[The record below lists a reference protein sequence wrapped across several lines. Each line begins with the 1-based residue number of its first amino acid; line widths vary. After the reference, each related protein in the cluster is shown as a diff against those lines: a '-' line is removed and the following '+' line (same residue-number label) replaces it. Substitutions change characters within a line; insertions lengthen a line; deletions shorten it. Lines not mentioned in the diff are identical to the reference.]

1 MPSHLHL
8 LIGNHISEDQ
18 VYGFL
23 NVAYPKT
30 LKASWYSKK
39 AIQAQIQ
46 EERIHDLK
54 RFVNTYGQTLESM
67 SSGQQGVAF
76 FKYILSQQK
85 DTIVLINPMAHLDAI
100 NRAYVAKEL
109 DRISDQVHLVIV
121 TLNEHWTPNFI
132 GQKSYLEYD
141 LTLDSQKKSPH
152 TERNTSNQK
161 LWPTI
166 HKSAAKHSIPKTLVK
181 LENVTVSYG
190 SKKVLHLI
198 NWTIKSGDFWQLKGE
213 NGSGKTTLLSL
224 ITGDNPKGF
233 GQNLWLFGHKKGS
246 GESVW
251 EIKKHLG
258 YYAPSM
264 IQMFPGT
271 HNAIE
276 MILGGVLDQVGL
288 YHKPSEEMVHKAKL
302 WLEAV
307 GLSTLEKQPFHDL
320 SEGQKGMIMT
330 LRAMIKLPALLILDE
345 PTSGLDSIQSSQYIQ
360 LVKNLAKHTDT
371 AIILVSHIEAH
382 EFKKAKQITLHKTP
396 QGSIAKMT

>member
-18 VYGFL
+18 VYGYL

-85 DTIVLINPMAHLDAI
+85 ETIVLINPMAHLDAI

-121 TLNEHWTPNFI
+121 TSNEHWTPNFN

-152 TERNTSNQK
+152 TERNTS
-161 LWPTI
+161 
-166 HKSAAKHSIPKTLVK
+166 S
-181 LENVTVSYG
+181 
-190 SKKVLHLI
+190 
-198 NWTIKSGDFWQLKGE
+198 
-213 NGSGKTTLLSL
+213 
-224 ITGDNPKGF
+224 
-233 GQNLWLFGHKKGS
+233 
-246 GESVW
+246 
-251 EIKKHLG
+251 
-258 YYAPSM
+258 
-264 IQMFPGT
+264 
-271 HNAIE
+271 
-276 MILGGVLDQVGL
+276 
-288 YHKPSEEMVHKAKL
+288 
-302 WLEAV
+302 
-307 GLSTLEKQPFHDL
+307 
-320 SEGQKGMIMT
+320 
-330 LRAMIKLPALLILDE
+330 
-345 PTSGLDSIQSSQYIQ
+345 
-360 LVKNLAKHTDT
+360 
-371 AIILVSHIEAH
+371 
-382 EFKKAKQITLHKTP
+382 
-396 QGSIAKMT
+396 

>member
-1 MPSHLHL
+1 MPLHLHL
-8 LIGNHISEDQ
+8 LIGNHISEDR
-18 VYGFL
+18 VYGHL
-23 NVAYPKT
+23 NRAYPKT
-30 LKASWYSKK
+30 SKASWYSKK
-39 AIQAQIQ
+39 AIQVQIQ

-54 RFVNTYGQTLESM
+54 LFVNTYGQTLESM
-67 SSGQQGVAF
+67 SSGQQGMAF
-76 FKYILSQQK
+76 FKFILSQQK
-85 DTIVLINPMAHLDAI
+85 ETIVLINPMAHLDEI

-109 DRISDQVHLVIV
+109 DKICDQVNIVIV
-121 TLNEHWTPNFI
+121 TSNEHWTPNFSC
-132 GQKSYLEYD
+132 QKSYLEYD
-141 LTLDSQKKSPH
+141 TILKSQKKLSY
-152 TERNTSNQK
+152 TELGTNNQK
-161 LWPTI
+161 LWTTI
-166 HKSAAKHSIPKTLVK
+166 KKSVSEKTVPKTLVR

-190 SKKVLHLI
+190 SKKVLHQI

-233 GQNLWLFGHKKGS
+233 GQDLWLFGHKKGS

-251 EIKKHLG
+251 EIKKQLG

-271 HNAIE
+271 HSAIE

-288 YHKPSEEMVHKAKL
+288 YNKPSNEMVLKAKL

-307 GLSTLEKQPFHDL
+307 GLSSLEKKPFHTL

-360 LVKNLAKHTDT
+360 LVENLAKQTDT
-371 AIILVSHIEAH
+371 AIILVSHIVAH

-396 QGSIAKMT
+396 QGSIAKMI